1 MLELHREDVIDAL
14 EDHVEMIHS
23 TLAGLAIEREIV
35 LQAQALLAKLAKLA
49 RS

>member
-35 LQAQALLAKLAKLA
+35 LQAQALLAKLA